1 MQKVL
6 QTYHLSIGYKGQA
19 LMPAI
24 EVSLNEGDIVAL
36 AGPNGSGKT
45 TLFKTLSASLKPV
58 GGEVKLFGKDLR
70 DYSPTERSSLFS
82 LVLTEKPDDLFLKVF
97 DIVAA
102 GRYPHL
108 GLLAKLK
115 AEDEQI
121 IYDSLETVGIGHLVN
136 RNFVSFSDGEQQK
149 VMITKALVQDTPLIF
164 MDEPAAF
171 LDYPSKIELVSIM
184 HKLSREKKKT
194 ILFSSHD
201 LDLLL
206 RHADVMWVVA
216 PQQPLRQGT
225 PKELVER
232 GIIDEYFKPI
242 VAKEEFYWM
251 TSERPDLKTCFSG
264 DWSDI
269 DTNSLRNNENY
280 GRNVE
285 SW

>member
-1 MQKVL
+1 MQEVL
-6 QTYHLSIGYKGQA
+6 KTSNLLIGYKGQA

-24 EVSLNEGDIVAL
+24 DVSLNEGDIVAL

-45 TLFKTLSASLKPV
+45 TLLK
-58 GGEVKLFGKDLR
+58 
-70 DYSPTERSSLFS
+70 SLFS

-115 AEDEQI
+115 TEDEQI
-121 IYDSLETVGIGHLVN
+121 IYDSLETVGISHLVN
-136 RNFVSFSDGEQQK
+136 RNFVSLSDGEQQK
-149 VMITKALVQDTPLIF
+149 VMIAKALVQDTPLIF

-171 LDYPSKIELVSIM
+171 LDYPSKIELVNIM
-184 HKLSREKKKT
+184 HKLSREKRKT

-216 PQQPLRQGT
+216 PQQPLRHGT
-225 PKELVER
+225 PKELVEQ

-242 VAKEEFYWM
+242 VAKEEFFWM
-251 TSERPDLKTCFSG
+251 K
-264 DWSDI
+264 
-269 DTNSLRNNENY
+269 
-280 GRNVE
+280 
-285 SW
+285 

>member
-1 MQKVL
+1 MNEVL
-6 QTYHLSIGYKGQA
+6 HTTNLLIGYKGQA

-24 EVSLNEGDIVAL
+24 DVSLNEGDIVAL

-45 TLFKTLSASLKPV
+45 TLFKTLS
-58 GGEVKLFGKDLR
+58 DLR

-136 RNFVSFSDGEQQK
+136 RNFVSLSDGEQQK
-149 VMITKALVQDTPLIF
+149 VMIAKALVQDTPLIF

-171 LDYPSKIELVSIM
+171 LDYPSKIELVNIM
-184 HKLSREKKKT
+184 HKLSREKRKT

-225 PKELVER
+225 PKELVEQ
-232 GIIDEYFKPI
+232 GVIDEYFKPI
-242 VAKEEFYWM
+242 VAKDEFFWM
-251 TSERPDLKTCFSG
+251 K
-264 DWSDI
+264 
-269 DTNSLRNNENY
+269 
-280 GRNVE
+280 
-285 SW
+285 

>member
-1 MQKVL
+1 MNEVL
-6 QTYHLSIGYKGQA
+6 HTYNLLIGYKGQP
-19 LMPAI
+19 LIP
-24 EVSLNEGDIVAL
+24 EVNVSLCEGDIVAL

-45 TLFKTLSASLKPV
+45 TLFKTLSASIKPI
-58 GGEVKLFGKDLR
+58 GGEVKLFGKDLH
-70 DYSPTERSSLFS
+70 DYAPTERSSLFS

-121 IYDSLETVGIGHLVN
+121 IYDSLQTVGIGHLTN
-136 RNFVSFSDGEQQK
+136 RNFVSLSDGEQQK
-149 VMITKALVQDTPLIF
+149 VMIAKALVQDTPIIF

-171 LDYPSKIELVSIM
+171 LDYPSKIELVNIM
-184 HKLSREKKKT
+184 HKLSREQRKT

-206 RHADVMWVVA
+206 RHADQMWVMA

-225 PKELVER
+225 PKDLVEQ
-232 GIIDEYFKPI
+232 GIIDDYFKPI
-242 VAKEEFYWM
+242 VAKEEFFWM
-251 TSERPDLKTCFSG
+251 TR
-264 DWSDI
+264 
-269 DTNSLRNNENY
+269 
-280 GRNVE
+280 
-285 SW
+285 

>member
-1 MQKVL
+1 MSVVL
-6 QTYHLSIGYKGQA
+6 HTDHLSIGYKGQA

-24 EVSLNEGDIVAL
+24 DVSLSEGDIVAL

-136 RNFVSFSDGEQQK
+136 RNFVSLSDQG
-149 VMITKALVQDTPLIF
+149 IGT
-164 MDEPAAF
+164 
-171 LDYPSKIELVSIM
+171 
-184 HKLSREKKKT
+184 
-194 ILFSSHD
+194 
-201 LDLLL
+201 
-206 RHADVMWVVA
+206 RHA
-216 PQQPLRQGT
+216 PHLHG
-225 PKELVER
+225 
-232 GIIDEYFKPI
+232 
-242 VAKEEFYWM
+242 
-251 TSERPDLKTCFSG
+251 
-264 DWSDI
+264 
-269 DTNSLRNNENY
+269 
-280 GRNVE
+280 
-285 SW
+285 

>member
-1 MQKVL
+1 MQEVL
-6 QTYHLSIGYKGQA
+6 KTSNLLIGYKGQA
-19 LMPAI
+19 LMPEI
-24 EVSLNEGDIVAL
+24 NVSLNEGDIVAL

-82 LVLTEKPDDLFLKVF
+82 LVLTERPDDLFLKVF

-121 IYDSLETVGIGHLVN
+121 IYDSLETVGISHLVN
-136 RNFVSFSDGEQQK
+136 RNFVSLSDGEQQK
-149 VMITKALVQDTPLIF
+149 VMIAKALVQDTPLIF

-171 LDYPSKIELVSIM
+171 LDYPSKIELVNIM

-225 PKELVER
+225 PKELVEQ
-232 GIIDEYFKPI
+232 GIIDAYFKPI
-242 VAKEEFYWM
+242 VAKDEFYWI

>member
-1 MQKVL
+1 MQEVL
-6 QTYHLSIGYKGQA
+6 KTSNLLIGYKGQA

-24 EVSLNEGDIVAL
+24 DVSLNEGDIVAL

-121 IYDSLETVGIGHLVN
+121 IYDSLETVGISHLVN
-136 RNFVSFSDGEQQK
+136 RNFVSLSDGEQQK
-149 VMITKALVQDTPLIF
+149 VMIAKALVQDTPLIF

-171 LDYPSKIELVSIM
+171 LDYPSKIELVNIM
-184 HKLSREKKKT
+184 HKLSREKHKT

-216 PQQPLRQGT
+216 PLQPLRQGT

-242 VAKEEFYWM
+242 VAKDEFYWM

>member
-1 MQKVL
+1 MQEVL
-6 QTYHLSIGYKGQA
+6 QTYQLLIGYKGLA

-58 GGEVKLFGKDLR
+58 DGEVKLFGKDLR

-121 IYDSLETVGIGHLVN
+121 IYDSLETVGISHLVN
-136 RNFVSFSDGEQQK
+136 RNFVSLSDGEQQK
-149 VMITKALVQDTPLIF
+149 VMIAKALVQDTPLIF

-171 LDYPSKIELVSIM
+171 LDYPSKIELVNIM
-184 HKLSREKKKT
+184 HKLSREKRKT

-216 PQQPLRQGT
+216 PQQPLCQGT
-225 PKELVER
+225 PKELVEQ
-232 GIIDEYFKPI
+232 GIIDAYFKPI
-242 VAKEEFYWM
+242 VAKEEFFWM
-251 TSERPDLKTCFSG
+251 K
-264 DWSDI
+264 
-269 DTNSLRNNENY
+269 
-280 GRNVE
+280 
-285 SW
+285 

>member
-1 MQKVL
+1 MNEVL
-6 QTYHLSIGYKGQA
+6 HTNHLLIGYKGQA

-24 EVSLNEGDIVAL
+24 DVSLSEGDIVAL

-121 IYDSLETVGIGHLVN
+121 IYDSLETVGISHLVN
-136 RNFVSFSDGEQQK
+136 RNFVSLSDGEQQK
-149 VMITKALVQDTPLIF
+149 VMIAKALVQDTPLIF

-171 LDYPSKIELVSIM
+171 LDYPSKIELVNIM
-184 HKLSREKKKT
+184 HKLSREKHKT

-225 PKELVER
+225 PKELVDQ

-242 VAKEEFYWM
+242 VAKDEFYWM